1 MNEGFSIIEIKLQ
14 LSVRLKIGADKRRK
28 INVVSMTKAS
38 PFRELILLLGLLLTQ
53 DCHKLMLLH

>member
-1 MNEGFSIIEIKLQ
+1 MNEGFSIKK
-14 LSVRLKIGADKRRK
+14 KIGADKRRK